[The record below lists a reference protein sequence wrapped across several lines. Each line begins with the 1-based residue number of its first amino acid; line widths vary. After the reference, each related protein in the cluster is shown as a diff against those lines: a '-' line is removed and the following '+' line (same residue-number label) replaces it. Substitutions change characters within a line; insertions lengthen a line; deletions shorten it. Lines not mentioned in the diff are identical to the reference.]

1 MKRLKT
7 IERDRGEMKKNRAEP
22 LYRKVINL
30 DRSGGVERCQ
40 DLKRVKK
47 LSKSCPGSVERYPQL
62 EDLDGSRSYRAS
74 RKFLDGSSSYR

>member
-7 IERDRGEMKKNRAEP
+7 IERDRGEMKKNHVEP

-30 DRSGGVERCQ
+30 DRSKGVERCR

-47 LSKSCPGSVERYPQL
+47 LSKGCLVSVKRRPQL
-62 EDLDGSRSYRAS
+62 EDLNGSRNY
-74 RKFLDGSSSYR
+74 